1 MLSIVNK
8 KWAKF
13 VILSNVFCLSLQAK
27 SGTVQNTSE
36 KITLGGGCFWCI
48 EAVFKQLKGV
58 EKVESGYSGGTV
70 KNPSYKEVC
79 TGKTGHAEVV
89 QITFNPYII
98 SLEKILEIFFT
109 VHDPTQLNRQGN
121 DIGTQ
126 YRSVIF
132 YHNEHQ
138 KQLSE
143 KIIQRLNEKKVF
155 DKPIVT
161 TVEPY
166 KNFYPAED
174 YHKDYYE
181 LHGEEPYC
189 RLVIKPKLDKFKA
202 AYKEFLK
209 D

>member
-1 MLSIVNK
+1 
-8 KWAKF
+8 
-13 VILSNVFCLSLQAK
+13 LQ
-27 SGTVQNTSE
+27 TTND

-58 EKVESGYSGGTV
+58 ENVVSGYSGGTV

-79 TGKTGHAEVV
+79 TGNTGHAEVV
-89 QITFNPYII
+89 QITYNPQII
-98 SLEKILEIFFT
+98 SLEKILEVFFT

-132 YHNEHQ
+132 YHNDAQ
-138 KQLSE
+138 KQKAE
-143 KIIQRLNEKKVF
+143 EIINTLNEKKVF
-155 DKPIVT
+155 DNPIVT
-161 TVEPY
+161 AVEPY
-166 KNFYPAED
+166 KNFYPAEN
-174 YHKDYYE
+174 YHKDYFE

-189 RLVIKPKLDKFKA
+189 KLVIKPKLDKFKK